1 MMKKTLIV
9 NLFAGPGCGKST
21 GAAWLFSQLKMKG
34 IDCEYVSEFAK
45 DKVWENNDEV
55 FKCQFYVTGKQAF
68 KISRC
73 FGKVDVIITDSPI
86 AIGAQYTKS
95 EKLADAILEEFNKY
109 EMYNYNVLLKRTKPY
124 NPNGRHQTEAEA
136 VIIDLST
143 QRWLD
148 VNNILYVSANGDEE
162 GYKKILNN
170 ILARIG
176 YYDGK
181 ED

>member
-1 MMKKTLIV
+1 MKNTLIV
-9 NLFAGPGCGKST
+9 NLFAGSWCGKS

-34 IDCEYVSEFAK
+34 VDCKYVGEFAN

-55 FKCQFYVTGKQAF
+55 FKCQFYVTVKQAF
-68 KISRC
+68 KISRY

-86 AIGAQYTKS
+86 AIGAQYTES

-109 EMYNYNVLLKRTKPY
+109 EIYNYNVLLKRTKPY
-124 NPNGRHQTEAEA
+124 NPNVLHQTEAEA
-136 VIIDLST
+136 VIDMFT

-148 VNNILYVSANGDEE
+148 VNNILYVSVNGDED